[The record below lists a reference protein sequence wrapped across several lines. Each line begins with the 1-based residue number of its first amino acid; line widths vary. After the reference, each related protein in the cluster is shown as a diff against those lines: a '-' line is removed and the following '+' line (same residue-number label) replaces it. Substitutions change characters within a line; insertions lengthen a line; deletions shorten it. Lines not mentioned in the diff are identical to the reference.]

1 MAGLKRNLQI
11 EQRACIIKAF
21 HIDETTGTPVLA
33 VGSTDGSIVDNG
45 PGDYTITFTEPF
57 TRVMG
62 AQVSVVEADCI
73 AHVAALST
81 TAVQVVLFEADGV
94 TAEDAD
100 CYVWVMGANASDET

>member
-21 HIDETTGTPVLA
+21 HIDETAGTPVLA

-45 PGDYTITFTEPF
+45 VGDYTITFSEPF
-57 TRVMG
+57 TRVIG
-62 AQVSVVEADCI
+62 AQVTPAESGRI
-73 AHVAALST
+73 ANIAALSGSS
-81 TAVQVVLFEADGV
+81 VQIEVFQADGA

-100 CYVWVMGANASDET
+100 CYVWVMGAMASDET